1 MVVRPLCVVCV
12 GATGIRRRMEVISF
26 VVTAGVAVPATLP
39 HALLALFLIVNG
51 EVVVAIPSNLKPSR
65 RIARVV
71 ITGELD
77 PEIQL
82 SLLDEVHC
90 FEHSTASESRLYP
103 L

>member
-39 HALLALFLIVNG
+39 HALLALFLIVNSK
-51 EVVVAIPSNLKPSR
+51 VVVAIPPNLKSSR

-71 ITGELD
+71 ITGEFD
-77 PEIQL
+77 TEIQFP
-82 SLLDEVHC
+82 LLDEIH
-90 FEHSTASESRLYP
+90 
-103 L
+103 